1 MRLFVSNCLCNV
13 RCNWLRFYKKW
24 TLCPRRSAIQET
36 MSSPRTVSWQLL
48 RLQPYS
54 SSLPTKG
61 DSIHLWELGGRLK
74 ENKRNYGSLIC
85 AQIMTHFTMQ
95 VSWTVVLVLLSNRA
109 LLHCIMLDWETFFF
123 FLQSRRN
130 LSFCIFSLW
139 HFIFLRRCVDPLT
152 KMAVFKMVF
161 HVVSD
166 GLQIEISNRSISVTE
181 CGGLSQMSNGWISWG
196 DEGAGCKWLPALFL
210 LTVVFVIFGVG

>member
-1 MRLFVSNCLCNV
+1 MRLFVSNCNV

-61 DSIHLWELGGRLK
+61 DSIHLWELGGETQGKQEELWIINMCSDNDPFHHASVLDSGFSVVIQQSATSLHHVRL
-74 ENKRNYGSLIC
+74 R
-85 AQIMTHFTMQ
+85 
-95 VSWTVVLVLLSNRA
+95 
-109 LLHCIMLDWETFFF
+109 DFFF

-139 HFIFLRRCVDPLT
+139 HFIFLRRRVDPLT

-161 HVVSD
+161 HVVSYR
-166 GLQIEISNRSISVTE
+166 LQIEISNRSISVTE